1 MPKSEK
7 QKLKLLYIIKMLH
20 EKSDENHPLSMEE
33 IISRLERVG
42 INAERKS
49 IYNDMNAL
57 RDFGYDIMLTRGKNG
72 GYFLASRNFE
82 IPELK
87 VLVDAVQAS
96 RFITAKKSKQL
107 IDKITQLAG
116 EYEAKSLNR
125 EVYVMNRV
133 KTENEAIYYNVD
145 EIYRAIDLN
154 VQITFKYLEYSI
166 DKKTRFKRGGKL
178 YQLSPRA
185 LAWRDENYYLIAYD
199 AEEDRMKNYRVDKIQ
214 NIAITDKP
222 RIMKEEYRNF
232 DVAAYC
238 NQSFGMFSGE
248 EKTITVRFPERLV
261 GVVIDRFGKEVTIH
275 STADGEFTAR
285 LKVAVSQQLF
295 GWLTGLGPEV
305 KIESPNSV
313 VEEYTNYIDNII
325 QTYKM

>member
-20 EKSDENHPLSMEE
+20 EKSDENHPMAMEE
-33 IISRLERVG
+33 ILSRLEQVG
-42 INAERKS
+42 ISAERKS
-49 IYNDMNAL
+49 IYNDINAL
-57 RDFGYDIMLTRGKNG
+57 RDFGYDILLTKGKNG

-116 EYEAKSLNR
+116 EHEAKSLNR

-154 VQITFKYLEYSI
+154 VQIAFKYLEHSTN
-166 DKKTRFKRGGKL
+166 KETRYRRNGKL
-178 YQLSPRA
+178 YKVSPRA
-185 LAWRDENYYLIAYD
+185 LAWNDENYYLIAYD
-199 AEEDRMKNYRVDKIQ
+199 AEAGRMKNYRVDKIQ
-214 NIAITDKP
+214 NISITEEL
-222 RIMKEEYRNF
+222 RIINEEYKKF

-238 NQSFGMFSGE
+238 NRSFGMYSGE
-248 EKTITVRFPERLV
+248 EEIITVRFPERLV
-261 GVVIDRFGKEVTIH
+261 GVVIDRFGKDVTIH
-275 STADGEFTAR
+275 KVEEGMFTAR
-285 LKVAVSQQLF
+285 LKVAVSPQLF

-305 KIESPNSV
+305 KIEKPNCV

-325 QTYKM
+325 QTYKG